1 MQGVTFTEASFQ
13 YKIFLEII
21 HQWAIIQFC
30 RHSTPKSWG
39 VPYRE
44 KTSHFFK
51 VFNQLRFIATKTSTY
66 GHWTIGY
73 CAQNFKL
80 HDVKF
85 QTNQV
90 KNKIRS
96 CVGTFGTFMGMGCT
110 FNMLPTLYRAGGRS
124 TISDGACRA
133 KDAQEQRQQH
143 GYNWYARQTR
153 QGLGFCLTF
162 TSSKS
167 MNMADE
173 QKPLVGNLLPH
184 VEEKQSSKVC
194 ILIAKIYY

>member
-1 MQGVTFTEASFQ
+1 MLWHTTNRFLICLQNVHIALDREICVIDRIYFVNPKCREWPSLKLPFNIRFSSKSSINGPLFSFVGTQ
-13 YKIFLEII
+13 PLK
-21 HQWAIIQFC
+21 AG
-30 RHSTPKSWG
+30 G

-73 CAQNFKL
+73 CAQIFKL

-85 QTNQV
+85 PTNQV

-110 FNMLPTLYRAGGRS
+110 FNMLPTLYRAGRRS

-133 KDAQEQRQQH
+133 KDA
-143 GYNWYARQTR
+143 
-153 QGLGFCLTF
+153 
-162 TSSKS
+162 
-167 MNMADE
+167 
-173 QKPLVGNLLPH
+173 
-184 VEEKQSSKVC
+184 
-194 ILIAKIYY
+194 